1 MTTQK
6 TASQSA
12 WSLGKGLAGAL
23 GLICLAY
30 PLFFYGL
37 GQRDL
42 YSSHE
47 GRAAQDAQSIL
58 NEGVWALPHLFD
70 LHPELQKPPLYYW
83 LVAIL
88 SRLRGTAV
96 DETAVRLPAAL
107 SALGTVLAVYAWCVF
122 RGRARAGLLAA
133 LVLATAMHYTWLARV
148 GRIDMPLTLT
158 TTVALLAF
166 HESWSQSGTA
176 GGVWRIVAYL
186 AIATSIMLKG
196 PIGLILALVVLAP
209 MILLYRSRGLSPCS
223 LGLRSGLAIIALAVG
238 PWFAWAMWKSQGAL
252 FQTFLIYHN
261 VERALGGGELR
272 AHPFWFYVPRLALDF
287 LPWTPVLLV
296 CMPMAVLWSR
306 PDSDERFS
314 LIWLGSMFLLLSLV
328 RFKRADYLLPAYPG
342 AAILV
347 GCMLDR
353 LCGRIECSRLAW
365 TGVAGTIACI
375 ASASWVYYV
384 ERVLPKAEP
393 FLEDRRFASEVR
405 KLAPQPAL
413 ILFFRAENHALAF
426 HLGPPLDTFLEWE
439 NLDIWVGR
447 PGPYYIVMPVDCLEE
462 SPRHL
467 TAGRLEAVLRNTDV
481 PNAANHE
488 RPLVLVRTH
497 PNHEPFAARRDRP
510 RKAQDRFESGKLAG
524 ARTDDSDD
532 R

>member
-1 MTTQK
+1 MTTPNAA
-6 TASQSA
+6 TESA
-12 WSLGKGLAGAL
+12 WSLAKCLAGAVCL
-23 GLICLAY
+23 AGLAY

-58 NEGVWALPHLFD
+58 NEGVWGLPHLFD

-83 LVAIL
+83 LVAIM
-88 SRLRGTAV
+88 SRLRGGAV
-96 DETAVRLPAAL
+96 DEIAVRLPAAI
-107 SALGTVLAVYAWCVF
+107 SALATVLCVYAWCAF
-122 RGRARAGLLAA
+122 RACGRAGLFAA
-133 LVLATAMHYTWLARV
+133 LVLATAMHFTWLARV
-148 GRIDMPLTLT
+148 GRIDMPLTFT

-166 HESWSQSGTA
+166 HESWNQATGAQSR
-176 GGVWRIVAYL
+176 WRIAAYV

-196 PIGLILALVVLAP
+196 PIGLIVPLVVLAP
-209 MILLYRSRGLSPCS
+209 MVLFYRSRGLWPCH
-223 LGLRSGLAIIALAVG
+223 LDLRRGLAIIALMVG

-252 FQTFLIYHN
+252 LQTFFIYHN
-261 VERALGGGELR
+261 MERAFGGGELR
-272 AHPFWFYVPRLALDF
+272 AHPFWFYFPRLAVDF
-287 LPWTPVLLV
+287 LPWTPLLLACIPGVVLRSG
-296 CMPMAVLWSR
+296 PNS
-306 PDSDERFS
+306 PERFGA
-314 LIWLGSMFLLLSLV
+314 IWLASVFLLLSCV

-342 AAILV
+342 AAIVV
-347 GCMLDR
+347 GCTLDR
-353 LCGRIECSRLAW
+353 LCGRIRYARLVW
-365 TGVAGTIACI
+365 TPAAAIISCTA
-375 ASASWVYYV
+375 AASWVYYV
-384 ERVLPKAEP
+384 DRVLPQAEP
-393 FLEDRRFASEVR
+393 ALEDRRFASEIR
-405 KLAPQPAL
+405 RLAPQPAL

-447 PGPYYIVMPVDCLEE
+447 PGPYYIVMPVDSLAE

-467 TAGRLEAVLRNTDV
+467 TAGRLEAVLRNTDM

-497 PNHEPFAARRDRP
+497 PNHEEFATRRERP
-510 RKAQDRFESGKLAG
+510 RTARPRAEAGKLAG
-524 ARTDDSDD
+524 ARGEQDD